1 MCGFEM
7 IPLHLDFKNN
17 DFFFPFVCLVSTKML
32 KWFNSQMNCQFSSCN
47 EKRSIRAWQ
56 QESFM
61 SVSFF
66 MFTILSCLL
75 NVIWYFRDTKMHLFC
90 VETLFLEIKMR
101 FLSVCLNFCQVNTC
115 LIWPFMFVQKSYS
128 KKKTLVIAYFLCN
141 WKKWKIFL
149 KCVLHMSRCFFLHTP
164 RIFYGW

>member
-1 MCGFEM
+1 M
-7 IPLHLDFKNN
+7 I
-17 DFFFPFVCLVSTKML
+17 FFPFVCLVRTKML
-32 KWFNSQMNCQFSSCN
+32 KWFNSQMNYQFSSCN

-75 NVIWYFRDTKMHLFC
+75 NVIWYFRNTKMHLFC

-101 FLSVCLNFCQVNTC
+101 CLSVCLNFCQVNTC
-115 LIWPFMFVQKSYS
+115 LIWPFMFVQKTYS
-128 KKKTLVIAYFLCN
+128 KKKSLVIAYFLCN
-141 WKKWKIFL
+141 WRKWK
-149 KCVLHMSRCFFLHTP
+149 FFLSVYYTCLAVFSSTCQEFFTVDRYFCGLP
-164 RIFYGW
+164 FNVL